1 MNNKTLTITAL
12 ALAVMVIMA
21 AAGVGCTKKTAEEPI
36 TETEQ
41 IETVKEAAPEQKE
54 EEHAADMGKMGRAVS
69 DDTSDTGLDDP
80 ARRSTD
86 GSSPDQLHF
95 LGNDKGSDRPDQE
108 PETTLSAKELAQ
120 IVIDAGINGD
130 ARKAELGDRYKEVQA
145 WIDANYVP
153 PVRQEISQDLDN
165 EAEDYYYPECGGVL
179 TPSAGVIW
187 FDGHMETYYNLD
199 MSGVLDIMYSLGYSG
214 DYWVRTDGCKMFGD
228 YIMCACDFGWMPRG
242 SVVLTSLGWAM
253 VCDTGAGGWNWIDI
267 ATNWG

>member
-1 MNNKTLTITAL
+1 MNTKTLSITAA

-21 AAGVGCTKKTAEEPI
+21 AVGVGCTKKTAEEPI

-41 IETVKEAAPEQKE
+41 IETVKEAVPETTTAEEATTAPEAKKRNDN
-54 EEHAADMGKMGRAVS
+54 H
-69 DDTSDTGLDDP
+69 DTDFGTDLQDSGQDTPETLP
-80 ARRSTD
+80 E
-86 GSSPDQLHF
+86 
-95 LGNDKGSDRPDQE
+95 E
-108 PETTLSAKELAQ
+108 PETTLSAEELAQ

-130 ARKAELGDRYKEVQA
+130 ARKAELGDRYEEVQK

-153 PVRQEISQDLDN
+153 PVTSYRQVEKSDEYAVSAD
-165 EAEDYYYPECGGVL
+165 DYEYPASYGVL